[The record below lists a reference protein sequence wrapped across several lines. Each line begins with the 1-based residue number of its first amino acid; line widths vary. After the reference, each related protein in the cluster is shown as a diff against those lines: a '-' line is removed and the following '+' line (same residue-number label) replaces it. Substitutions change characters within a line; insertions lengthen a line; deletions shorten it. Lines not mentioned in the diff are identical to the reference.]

1 MLLYSKYSKHCI
13 DLLNII
19 TINEI
24 AGFTNVCI
32 DEPQIRD
39 RVLKS
44 STLKIRQVPCI
55 VSEDKQVYEGELAFR
70 LVNSIIDAN
79 APPMPSNTTSSTD
92 TSTSMNTNSS
102 TNTSTSMNTNS
113 STNTNN
119 PPQQK
124 KTYTSI
130 EDIVED
136 SSEEPPRSAKD
147 DFQDRY
153 SNMHVNAG
161 SELKSKSKKMASRVA
176 ELEKERNAPS
186 DIPPPDCTAMR
197 VSSLNDVG
205 LDLSKGRRESPIKS
219 VKTGAPIN
227 VNKLMSAIESRT

>member
-39 RVLKS
+39 RILKS
-44 STLKIRQVPCI
+44 ATLKIRQVPCI
-55 VSEDKQVYEGELAFR
+55 ISEDRQVYEGELAFR

-79 APPMPSNTTSSTD
+79 APLMPANTPSNTPSNTPTNTPTNTTSNTTS
-92 TSTSMNTNSS
+92 NTTANSPD
-102 TNTSTSMNTNS
+102 NS
-113 STNTNN
+113 G
-119 PPQQK
+119 QK

-136 SSEEPPRSAKD
+136 EGENPPPAKD
-147 DFQDRY
+147 NSFQDRY

-176 ELEKERNAPS
+176 ELEKERNATS
-186 DIPPPDCTAMR
+186 DIPPPDRTAMR
-197 VSSLNDVG
+197 VTSLNDIG
-205 LDLSKGRRESPIKS
+205 LDLSKGRQELPIKS